1 MTDILDDAAL
11 GAGLSPSFQRV
22 VSLPGGTVVG
32 YEALARWPHLDAT
45 GPLQVFAHAARKG
58 TLDVLDRECI
68 RRAADAALRGN
79 SAPGMLLL
87 INCEPS
93 TEDLDL
99 ADDTLSE
106 AAGVFQLM
114 FELTERGLLDNPRAL
129 LRKVDALRSHGFRIA
144 LDDIGAQRD
153 SLALLDIIAPEILK
167 LDMGLVQN
175 QPDDVQART
184 VAAIIGHHERTG
196 ATILAEGIETDLH
209 LEQALAYGASIGP
222 GLPVRPPRPADHRAR
237 RSGAALVD
245 VTHTGVDQPVGI
257 RAGLPGSGAA
267 HGAQADPAR
276 AVPAHRTPG
285 PDRRQHPD
293 RARDRAACRQLR
305 RPDSRHVHTDR
316 AALPLVV
323 VFGEGVPEEPE
334 PGIRGVSV
342 DADDP
347 LATEW
352 TVLVLG
358 PDTAAGLIAREQP
371 AAHPPADDGDRRFES
386 VITFDRAR
394 VTAAARSLLAR
405 LPDNAVGGW
414 GG

>member
-1 MTDILDDAAL
+1 MTDLLDHAAV
-11 GAGLSPSFQRV
+11 GSGLIPSFQQV

-32 YEALARWPHLDAT
+32 YEALARWPHLDGA

-79 SAPGMLLL
+79 STPGMLLL

-93 TEDLDL
+93 TENLDL
-99 ADDTLSE
+99 ADDALAE
-106 AAGVFQLM
+106 AAGTFHLM

-129 LRKVDALRSHGFRIA
+129 LRKVDALRAHGFMIA

-196 ATILAEGIETDLH
+196 ATIVAEGIETELH
-209 LEQALAYGASIGP
+209 LEQALAYGATLGQGYLFGHPGALTTEPDIRALPTWTPRTPESTNPSVFELATP
-222 GLPVRPPRPADHRAR
+222 GLV
-237 RSGAALVD
+237 
-245 VTHTGVDQPVGI
+245 
-257 RAGLPGSGAA
+257 
-267 HGAQADPAR
+267 
-276 AVPAHRTPG
+276 HRTVRKQTLHELCRHIERLALTADSTPIVLATV
-285 PDRRQHPD
+285 QH
-293 RARDRAACRQLR
+293 AGNLVGATRDMYTQIAQR
-305 RPDSRHVHTDR
+305 S
-316 AALPLVV
+316 PLVV
-323 VFGEGVPEEPE
+323 VFGEDVPDEPE
-334 PGIRGVSV
+334 PGIRGVTLASG
-342 DADDP
+342 DP

-358 PDTAAGLIAREQP
+358 PDTAAALIAREQP
-371 AAHPPADDGDRRFES
+371 VERPPVDDGDRRFES

-394 VTAAARSLLAR
+394 VAAAARSLLKR
-405 LPDNAVGGW
+405 LPDNAAGG
-414 GG
+414 

>member
-1 MTDILDDAAL
+1 MTDLLDDAAL
-11 GAGLSPSFQRV
+11 GSGLLPSFQRV

-32 YEALARWPHLDAT
+32 YEALARWPHLNGT

-58 TLDVLDRECI
+58 TLNVLDRECI
-68 RRAADAALRGN
+68 RRAANAALRGN
-79 SAPGMLLL
+79 STPGMLLL

-99 ADDTLSE
+99 DDDAVAE
-106 AAGVFQLM
+106 AAGAFHLM

-129 LRKVDALRSHGFRIA
+129 LRKVDALRAHGFMIA

-196 ATILAEGIETDLH
+196 ATILAEGIETELH
-209 LEQALAYGASIGP
+209 LEQALAYGATLGQGFLFGYPGALTTVPDVRALPSWTSRAPESSSSSVFDLATP
-222 GLPVRPPRPADHRAR
+222 GLVQRTVRKQTLHELCRHIERLALTADSTPIVLATMQHVENFGVATRDLYTQIAQ
-237 RSGAALVD
+237 RS
-245 VTHTGVDQPVGI
+245 
-257 RAGLPGSGAA
+257 
-267 HGAQADPAR
+267 
-276 AVPAHRTPG
+276 
-285 PDRRQHPD
+285 
-293 RARDRAACRQLR
+293 
-305 RPDSRHVHTDR
+305 
-316 AALPLVV
+316 PLVV
-323 VFGEGVPEEPE
+323 VFGEGVPDEPE
-334 PGIRGVSV
+334 PGIRGVAV
-342 DADDP
+342 PPGDP

-358 PDTAAGLIAREQP
+358 PDTAAALIAREQLG
-371 AAHPPADDGDRRFES
+371 PPPRDDGDRRFES

-394 VTAAARSLLAR
+394 VAAAVRSLLKR
-405 LPDNAVGGW
+405 LPDSAAVG
-414 GG
+414 

>member
-1 MTDILDDAAL
+1 MTDVLDDAAL
-11 GAGLSPSFQRV
+11 GSGLRPSFQQV
-22 VSLPGGTVVG
+22 VSLPERTVVG
-32 YEALARWPHLDAT
+32 YEALARWPHLEGT
-45 GPLQVFAHAARKG
+45 GPLQVFAHAARNG
-58 TLDVLDRECI
+58 TLDKLDRECI
-68 RRAADAALRGN
+68 RCAADAALRGN
-79 SAPGMLLL
+79 STPGMLLL

-99 ADDTLSE
+99 ADDALTE
-106 AAGVFQLM
+106 AARAFHLM

-129 LRKVDALRSHGFRIA
+129 LRKVDALRAHGFMIA

-209 LEQALAYGASIGP
+209 LEQALAYGATLGQGYLFGHPGPLTTAPDVRALPSWTSRTPESVSRSVFELATP
-222 GLPVRPPRPADHRAR
+222 GLMKRTVRKQTLHELCRHIERLALSADSTPIVLATVQHAGNFGGATREMYTQIAQ
-237 RSGAALVD
+237 RS
-245 VTHTGVDQPVGI
+245 
-257 RAGLPGSGAA
+257 
-267 HGAQADPAR
+267 
-276 AVPAHRTPG
+276 
-285 PDRRQHPD
+285 
-293 RARDRAACRQLR
+293 
-305 RPDSRHVHTDR
+305 
-316 AALPLVV
+316 PLVV
-323 VFGEGVPEEPE
+323 VFGEGVDGHPE
-334 PGIRGVSV
+334 PGVRGVAV

-347 LATEW
+347 LASEW

-371 AAHPPADDGDRRFES
+371 VDHPPVDDGDRRFES

-394 VTAAARSLLAR
+394 VTAAARSLLKR
-405 LPDNAVGGW
+405 LPDNVAG
-414 GG
+414 